1 MTQIIAIGYCDD
13 AGAAG
18 AADRSRSL
26 ASELAFG
33 ADAVATVVR
42 HRCGTCDACTSY
54 HPDGGGEQWGPF
66 LAGLIASALLGGGTT
81 GRSRA
86 TPDSGA
92 PGVDVTFLGQV
103 HDMLE
108 PGTSVLLV
116 AVPDGGF
123 DGAVQ
128 GLGSLGGTVLTSPVC
143 AEVDNVAEVRDA
155 GGLTAPNVATSA
167 FGPPQ
172 ITTAST

>member
-1 MTQIIAIGYCDD
+1 MTQLIAIGYCDD

-26 ASELAFG
+26 ASGFAFG

-42 HRCGTCDACTSY
+42 HRCGTYDACTSY
-54 HPDGGGEQWGPF
+54 VPHGGGEQWGPL
-66 LAGLIASALLGGGTT
+66 LAGLIASAVLGGGTS

-92 PGVDVTFLGQV
+92 PGVDVMFAGQV

-108 PGTSVLLV
+108 PGTSVLLF
-116 AVPDGGF
+116 AVPDDAF
-123 DGAVQ
+123 DDAIQ
-128 GLGSLGGTVLTSPVC
+128 MLGPLGGTVLTSSLS
-143 AEVDNVAEVRDA
+143 AELDDAAAVAQHVGRV
-155 GGLTAPNVATSA
+155 TA
-167 FGPPQ
+167 
-172 ITTAST
+172 